1 LIISEYVD
9 TGKVYYIYRDLPLA
23 QIHPGAIQAA
33 HAANCAAEQ
42 GAFWQMNDRLY
53 LGQFQREWGSG
64 GPNDAEVFVAYGQA
78 LGIDPA
84 ALRSCMA
91 EQRYAGQIETDL
103 REAAGRGLNSTP
115 SFVVNGQVFLGARPY
130 SSWKQ
135 LFDSILQQL

>member
-1 LIISEYVD
+1 
-9 TGKVYYIYRDLPLA
+9 
-23 QIHPGAIQAA
+23 
-33 HAANCAAEQ
+33 
-42 GAFWQMNDRLY
+42 MNDRLY

-64 GPNDAEVFVAYGQA
+64 GPDDTEVFAAYGQA
-78 LGIDPA
+78 LGIDPT

-91 EQRYAGQIETDL
+91 EERYAGQIEADL
-103 REAAGRGLNSTP
+103 REAASRGLNSTP